1 MTMIETEVK
10 LKAESLAAAVERTI
24 KSHLQKNDK
33 DIIDLY
39 KLIIEEIE
47 EPLYKVVMENCK
59 YNQSRAAIL
68 LGVSRGTLRTRLRY
82 YFDDQYVG
90 SRN

>member
-1 MTMIETEVK
+1 MIETEIK
-10 LKAESLAAAVERTI
+10 LKAESLIAAVERTV
-24 KSHLQKNDK
+24 KNHLQKNDK
-33 DIIDLY
+33 NIVDLY
-39 KLIIEEIE
+39 KLVIEEIE

-68 LGVSRGTLRTRLRY
+68 LGVSRGTLRARLRH

-90 SRN
+90 SRD